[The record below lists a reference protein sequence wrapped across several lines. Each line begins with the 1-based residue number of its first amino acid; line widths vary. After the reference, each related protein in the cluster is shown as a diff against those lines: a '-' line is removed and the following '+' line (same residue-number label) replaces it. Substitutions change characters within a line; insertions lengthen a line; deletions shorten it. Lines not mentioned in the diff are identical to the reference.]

1 MEISLTPDQIFG
13 MTGMPAIF
21 GWAILIFAPR
31 RFALLNAV
39 PQLLIP
45 LGLSVLYAVLVLRFF
60 AEPGGGFGSLAE
72 VRQLFTS
79 DWTLLAGWVHYLAF
93 DLAVGA
99 YIATRMDRVGVGRL
113 VQASIL
119 MVTFFLGPIG
129 FVLAVLTET
138 ALTVRPALPFTRG
151 LDNEGVTQ

>member
-1 MEISLTPDQIFG
+1 MVPEQIFG
-13 MTGMPAIF
+13 MTGTPAML

-39 PQLLIP
+39 PQIVIP
-45 LGLSVLYAVLVLRFF
+45 LGLSLLYAVLVLRFF
-60 AEPGGGFGSLAE
+60 AEPGGGFGSLAD

-93 DLAVGA
+93 DLAIGA
-99 YIATRMDRVGVGRL
+99 YLAARMDRVGVGRL
-113 VQASIL
+113 VQAPIL
-119 MVTFFLGPIG
+119 VTTFLLGPIG

-138 ALTVRPALPFTRG
+138 VLSARPLLP
-151 LDNEGVTQ
+151 LPSNSDIAGVTP